1 MQVVFLVG
9 SQELFSKLVFVKKK
23 KGVYTSCFQKESGF
37 GLVSYLQLCC
47 VLTLG
52 WVLQF
57 LSVLPDS
64 PLPRGCSELYNYK
77 VAVSKDCSSC
87 ATAPRPAV
95 LLDCKVVNINI

>member
-9 SQELFSKLVFVKKK
+9 SQELFSKLVFVKKN
-23 KGVYTSCFQKESGF
+23 GVYTSCFQKESGF

-52 WVLQF
+52 WVLQS

-64 PLPRGCSELYNYK
+64 PLPRGCSELYK

-87 ATAPRPAV
+87 AAAPRPAV